1 MHKKD
6 DLFNMKSLRK
16 KHNFKISRNDESFL
30 IYVFAKVPK
39 NLYFIE
45 IDHNKK
51 SKYELK
57 INFDPFNIIYSVDN
71 KEIIKLNP
79 HEYLHFEDFRKY
91 KEQETESN
99 SSIRMDFKYTNANNL
114 FGLPE
119 RAADIE
125 LTDTEG
131 NDLYRLFNIDKFIY
145 SRDKA
150 LGLYGSIPFILG
162 LSHDNSI
169 VSGLIWNNPS
179 ESYVKI
185 KTAEDEASGKNNK
198 EVLWISETGIIDISL
213 FADSNINN
221 FYFKMHKYIGFASLP
236 PATALGYHQSRWNY
250 KSTADLMGVDKLFD
264 HYDIPYDS
272 IWLDIEVKKIPTYI
286 FQT

>member
-1 MHKKD
+1 MNKKD
-6 DLFNMKSLRK
+6 DLFNMKILRK
-16 KHNFKISRNDESFL
+16 KHNFKITRTEENFI
-30 IYVFAKVPK
+30 IYLFAKVPK

-45 IDHNKK
+45 INHSKK
-51 SKYELK
+51 SKFELK
-57 INFDPFNIIYSVDN
+57 INFDPFSIIFSIEN
-71 KEIIKLNP
+71 KDIIKLNP
-79 HEYLHFEDFRKY
+79 EEYLHFEDFRKY

-99 SSIRMDFKYTNANNL
+99 SSIRLDFEYPNVNNL

-169 VSGLIWNNPS
+169 FSGLIWNNPS
-179 ESYVKI
+179 ETYVKI
-185 KTAEDEASGKNNK
+185 KTSEDEETGKNSK
-198 EVLWISETGIIDISL
+198 EVIWISETGIMDISL

-221 FYFKMHKYIGFASLP
+221 FYFKMHKYIGFANLP
-236 PATALGYHQSRWNY
+236 PASALGYHQSRWNY

-264 HYDIPYDS
+264 EYDIPYDS
-272 IWLDIEVKKIPTYI
+272 IWLDIEVILI
-286 FQT
+286 

>member
-16 KHNFKISRNDESFL
+16 TKNFKYSRTEESFL
-30 IYVFAKVPK
+30 IYLFAKVKK

-51 SKYELK
+51 TKYELR
-57 INFDPFNIIYSVDN
+57 INFNPFNIVYSIEN
-71 KEIIKLNP
+71 KEIIKLNTE
-79 HEYLHFEDFRKY
+79 EYLHFEDFRRY

-99 SSIRMDFKYTNANNL
+99 SSIRLDFKYTNADNL

-119 RAADIE
+119 RASDIE

-179 ESYVKI
+179 ETYVKI
-185 KTAEDEASGKNNK
+185 KTSEDEANGQKNK
-198 EVLWISETGIIDISL
+198 EVIWISETGIIDISL

-221 FYFKMHKYIGFASLP
+221 FYFKMHRYVGFANLP
-236 PATALGYHQSRWNY
+236 PASALGYHQSRWNY
-250 KSTADLMGVDKLFD
+250 KSTPDLMGVDKLFD

-272 IWLDIEVKKIPTYI
+272 IWLDIEVII
-286 FQT
+286 